1 MTSRLPKLIAFDL
14 DYTLWDF
21 WIDTH
26 VYPPLKR
33 DPTSGKVIDN
43 QRKPQTIDFYRDVPQ
58 ILHRLQSAG
67 VMIAACSRT
76 DAPPLAREALNLI
89 LVPPRAGDNNNN
101 NNNNGAK
108 PIPAIKFFD
117 QLEIY
122 PSSKIRHFK
131 KLHEKTGI
139 AYDEMIVDVRF
150 FWRVVQLFFDDE
162 WRNQEVEEL
171 GVTFTLVPNGL
182 NDRILEKGLRDWRK
196 RHPDQVDDD
205 AV

>member
-1 MTSRLPKLIAFDL
+1 MTSRLPKLVAFDL

-26 VYPPLKR
+26 VHPPLKR
-33 DPTSGKVIDN
+33 DPSTGKVIDS
-43 QRKPQTIDFYRDVPQ
+43 QRNPKTINFYRDVPH
-58 ILHRLQSAG
+58 IMHRLQAAD
-67 VMIAACSRT
+67 VTIAACSRT
-76 DAPPLAREALNLI
+76 DAPSLAREALDLI
-89 LVPPRAGDNNNN
+89 LIPPKTGDNN
-101 NNNNGAK
+101 AK

-122 PSSKIRHFK
+122 PSSKIKHFK

-139 AYDEMIVDVRF
+139 PYDEM
-150 FWRVVQLFFDDE
+150 LFFDDE

-182 NDRILEKGLRDWRK
+182 NVRILEKGLKEWRK
-196 RHPDQVDDD
+196 RHPVQVTEDVVGADS
-205 AV
+205 ALI

>member
-89 LVPPRAGDNNNN
+89 LVPPRAGDNDNDNDN
-101 NNNNGAK
+101 TSAK

-139 AYDEMIVDVRF
+139 DYDEM
-150 FWRVVQLFFDDE
+150 LFFDDE

-196 RHPDQVDDD
+196 RRPAQVDDD

>member
-1 MTSRLPKLIAFDL
+1 MTTRLPKLIAFDL

-26 VYPPLKR
+26 VHPPLR
-33 DPTSGKVIDN
+33 RHHVTGKVIDS
-43 QRKPQTIDFYRDVPQ
+43 QRKPKTIAFYRDVPQ
-58 ILHRLQSAG
+58 IMHFLQAAG
-67 VMIAACSRT
+67 VTIAACSRT
-76 DAPPLAREALNLI
+76 DTPLLAREALDLI
-89 LVPPRAGDNNNN
+89 LIPPRTGSNDM
-101 NNNNGAK
+101 K

-139 AYDEMIVDVRF
+139 SYDEM
-150 FWRVVQLFFDDE
+150 LFFDDE

-182 NDRILEKGLRDWRK
+182 DDQILEKGLEEWRK
-196 RHPDQVDDD
+196 RHPVQVTEDVVGADGTLIS
-205 AV
+205 

>member
-1 MTSRLPKLIAFDL
+1 MTTRLPKLVAFDL

-26 VYPPLKR
+26 VHPPLKR
-33 DPTSGKVIDN
+33 HHVTGKVIDS
-43 QRKPQTIDFYRDVPQ
+43 QRNPKTIDFYKDVPQ
-58 ILHRLQSAG
+58 IMHRLQAAG
-67 VMIAACSRT
+67 VTIAACSRT
-76 DAPPLAREALNLI
+76 DTPSLAREALDLI
-89 LVPPRAGDNNNN
+89 LIPPRTGSASS
-101 NNNNGAK
+101 AK

-139 AYDEMIVDVRF
+139 PYDEM
-150 FWRVVQLFFDDE
+150 LFFDDE

-182 NDRILEKGLRDWRK
+182 NDQILEKGLKEWRK
-196 RHPDQVDDD
+196 RHPVQVTEDVVAADGILIL
-205 AV
+205 